1 MKEIPVTGFMVHSP
15 DSIMI
20 ILIFLY
26 LTTWDGRPL
35 HKHNFS
41 GVTHLMLGMN
51 IDMLVRQSQHPQ
63 EFHIPT
69 NILLLLSL
77 DDGHKHEI
85 RGVTGPAIPITG
97 GGHYHKKFSWSNY
110 S

>member
-1 MKEIPVTGFMVHSP
+1 MLRISLNLQISGKGEKKLMKEIPVTGFMVHSP
-15 DSIMI
+15 DSNNDHSHI
-20 ILIFLY
+20 LY

-69 NILLLLSL
+69 NTLLLL
-77 DDGHKHEI
+77 H
-85 RGVTGPAIPITG
+85 
-97 GGHYHKKFSWSNY
+97 
-110 S
+110 